1 VLRKRKEVLG
11 GFCSDNYKTMR
22 IYAQGRDGVEI
33 PISLLL
39 RKETPRDGTAPLVLY
54 GYGSYGHS
62 IAPRFNQ
69 MYLSYVDRGFIY
81 AIAHVRG
88 GMEMGFQWYEDGKLL
103 KKKNSFDDYIACAEY
118 LIKKQF
124 TAQGQIL
131 GIGRSAGGML
141 MGVVVNLRP
150 ELFKAIIADV
160 PFVDVINTMLDKS
173 LPLTTVEYNEWGNP
187 DDKHYFEY
195 MLSYSPYD
203 NVRPQRYPHMLV
215 VGGMNDPRVTYW
227 EPAKWVA
234 KLRHTKTDHNLLL
247 LKIHMGSGHAGASGR
262 FEYLKEI
269 ALELAF
275 ALKVFDKA

>member
-1 VLRKRKEVLG
+1 
-11 GFCSDNYKTMR
+11 
-22 IYAQGRDGVEI
+22 
-33 PISLLL
+33 
-39 RKETPRDGTAPLVLY
+39 
-54 GYGSYGHS
+54 
-62 IAPRFNQ
+62 

-88 GMEMGFQWYEDGKLL
+88 GMEMGFPWYEDGKLL
-103 KKKNSFDDYIACAEY
+103 RKKNSFDDYIACAEY

-131 GIGRSAGGML
+131 GVGRSAGGML
-141 MGVVVNLRP
+141 MGAVVNLRP

-173 LPLTTVEYNEWGNP
+173 LPLTTAEYNEWGNP

-247 LKIHMGSGHAGASGR
+247 LKVHMGSGHAGASGR
-262 FEYLKEI
+262 FEYLKET

>member
-1 VLRKRKEVLG
+1 
-11 GFCSDNYKTMR
+11 MR

-150 ELFKAIIADV
+150 ELFEAIIADV
-160 PFVDVINTMLDKS
+160 PFVDVITTMLDKS